1 MAPVAVQRPALHKII
16 HRYSRLHP
24 DVFRKEQE
32 WASGDETEDD
42 DNYSVYSDEYLT
54 QEEYSDNE
62 DEEQCDVAS
71 MKRYSVN
78 LCPTEQTFKR
88 RKL

>member
-1 MAPVAVQRPALHKII
+1 MASVAIQRPALHKII
-16 HRYSRLHP
+16 HKYGRLNKA
-24 DVFRKEQE
+24 VFHEEQE
-32 WASGDETEDD
+32 WASSDETEEE

-62 DEEQCDVAS
+62 DEEQCDVGR

-78 LCPTEQTFKR
+78 LCVTEQALKR